1 MQLIPISRFIS
12 SRFQS
17 PINIKAYVNMVMIRL
32 SIAKPTTKKTKKQKT
47 TKPTSPTRPTMQT
60 MPTTLQSVNL
70 HKLYDKTIQLLSI
83 SSFIPIRFQ
92 ISKTQ
97 RTKQTQLKIHK
108 TINTN
113 MIVKPTMETIFHG
126 RAL

>member
-1 MQLIPISRFIS
+1 MLTW
-12 SRFQS
+12 
-17 PINIKAYVNMVMIRL
+17 VMIRL
-32 SIAKPTTKKTKKQKT
+32 SIEKPPIKKNKEKTT
-47 TKPTSPTRPTMQT
+47 TKPTSPTRPTLQT

-70 HKLYDKTIQLLSI
+70 HRLYDTTIQLISI

-97 RTKQTQLKIHK
+97 RTKQTQLKYNK